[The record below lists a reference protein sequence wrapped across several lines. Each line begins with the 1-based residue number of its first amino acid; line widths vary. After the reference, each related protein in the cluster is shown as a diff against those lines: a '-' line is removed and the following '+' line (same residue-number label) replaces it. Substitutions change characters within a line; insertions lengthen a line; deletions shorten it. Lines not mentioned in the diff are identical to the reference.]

1 MKTEKEKETETSRL
15 KYAEVTV
22 IKSFKN
28 RTFWQD
34 LWTFAGGDEEPIVD
48 KENDTVLMTFA
59 GEPPFDTKD
68 RYVDLKFKFSLGVN
82 YDKIIYIQTQGQGKP
97 NSMYFLRDPRKDDA
111 GTLHLDF
118 REMAKDHPVYDLA
131 KNPIKASVRNTIFYQ
146 HLGRLATNFFYFAR
160 LQSSDTMP
168 RYVVAYDDTLI
179 SKVEVIYLVRQLC
192 LNLYQSAA
200 DG

>member
-1 MKTEKEKETETSRL
+1 MSTSPSRL
-15 KYAEVTV
+15 QYAEVTV

-59 GEPPFDTKD
+59 GEPPFDTKE
-68 RYVDLKFKFSLGVN
+68 RYVDLKFKFTLGVEVD
-82 YDKIIYIQTQGQGKP
+82 YPKILYIKAPREGRPET
-97 NSMYFLRDPRKDDA
+97 MYFPKEPRRADA

-131 KNPIKASVRNTIFYQ
+131 KNPIKASVRNTILYK
-146 HLGRLATNFFYFAR
+146 HVGLLSTNFFYFAR

-200 DG
+200 DV

>member
-1 MKTEKEKETETSRL
+1 MDPSRL

-22 IKSFKN
+22 IKSFKH
-28 RTFWQD
+28 RSFWQD
-34 LWTFAGGDEEPIVD
+34 LWTLAGGDEEPIVD

-59 GEPPFDTKD
+59 GEPPFDTND
-68 RYVDLKFKFSLGVN
+68 RYVDLKFKFTLGFGVD
-82 YDKIIYIQTQGQGKP
+82 YPKILYIKAEGQGKP
-97 NSMYFLRDPRKDDA
+97 NRTYFPRDPRKDDA

-118 REMAKDHPVYDLA
+118 REMTKDHPVYDLS
-131 KNPIKASVRNTIFYQ
+131 KNPIKVSLRNTIFYQ
-146 HLGRLATNFFYFAR
+146 HLGLHTTNFFYFAR

-200 DG
+200 AAEV